1 MFSKSILALAAA
13 SLTTLLIQTPVQ
25 AGDASRTVRDHRTP
39 VQVQIR
45 DHRAPVQ
52 VQVRDHRTPVQVQ
65 VRDHRTTKQGKVR
78 DHRDSRRNEVVTV
91 ARKDCR
97 LGYEQLRRSG
107 YERISILDCRGSQYS
122 YRALKNFG
130 IFDARMNA
138 YSGKMKVSFIG
149 IAQSH

>member
-1 MFSKSILALAAA
+1 MFSKSILTLAAA
-13 SLTTLLIQTPVQ
+13 SLTALLIQTPVQ

-39 VQVQIR
+39 VQVQ
-45 DHRAPVQ
+45 
-52 VQVRDHRTPVQVQ
+52 VRDHRTPVQVQ
-65 VRDHRTTKQGKVR
+65 VRDHRKTKQGKVR
-78 DHRDSRRNEVVTV
+78 DHRDSRKNEVVTV

>member
-1 MFSKSILALAAA
+1 MFAKSILTLAAA
-13 SLTTLLIQTPVQ
+13 SLTALLVQTPAQ
-25 AGDASRTVRDHRTP
+25 AGDGSRTVRDHRT
-39 VQVQIR
+39 
-45 DHRAPVQ
+45 PVQ

-65 VRDHRTTKQGKVR
+65 VRDHRKTKQGKVR
-78 DHRDSRRNEVVTV
+78 DHRDSRKNEVVKV

-107 YERISILDCRGSQYS
+107 YERISILDCRGSEYS
-122 YRALKNFG
+122 YRALMNSG

>member
-13 SLTTLLIQTPVQ
+13 SLTALLIQTPVQ

-39 VQVQIR
+39 VQVQ
-45 DHRAPVQ
+45 
-52 VQVRDHRTPVQVQ
+52 VRDHRTPVQVQ
-65 VRDHRTTKQGKVR
+65 VRDHRKTKQGKVR
-78 DHRDSRRNEVVTV
+78 DHRDSRKNEVVTV